1 MKRPDLQAF
10 LGPGPTHGYPVM
22 TCGNRKSCITWVIFR
37 LLRTP
42 YNVFMRR
49 CFVLVLFWLTIVPG
63 RCSFAQA
70 FDLAGPKVDVHV
82 KRGELTLPIGEVP
95 NLLPGDRLWI
105 HPDLPESQSAHYV
118 LVVAFLRGVTNP
130 PPPEWFTRVETW
142 TREARE
148 EGVFVVVPNEAQ
160 QAILFLAPATGGDF
174 STLRNTVRGRPGM
187 FVRADQDL
195 QIASWDRMRLDAYL
209 DDVKNSS
216 QSDPKLFKERA
227 ETSARSLG
235 IKVNQDCFY
244 KPIEE
249 QASCLSAHTE
259 GLVMDDSNAQ
269 TRVAQLTGG
278 SAGDLMNQ
286 LSYSTVG
293 GAGAYSPYIGA
304 IVDTAKILSSLHT
317 AHYQYIPALALPTQ
331 DTLNLR
337 LSVPPSFRDPKSVVV
352 VALPAIGSAQLP
364 QLHPVNPSETF
375 CAQKPGLVLP
385 AEGAPLALS
394 TRLAHDLRLHI
405 ETKGKSVDLPLTA
418 DPAEG
423 GLVVEH
429 PAPIF
434 PVDEVTGVVRGK
446 WGFDEWDGPHY
457 LLRSSLPG
465 KWKVLSSD
473 ELALVVGRDDS
484 LHVEGVST
492 LCVQDIKQVMSGGEQ
507 MPLTWKSEKE
517 NRLEISVPM
526 KDASPGA
533 VKIAIR
539 QYGLDKPDTLTLT
552 AYSEAA
558 SLNRLSFSSGDA
570 EAELTGTRL
579 DEVAKATLK
588 GVNWTP
594 AGLTRVQDSDKLAMK
609 ADSSTEAIEPGTPY
623 SASVQLRD
631 GRELKVPVTVEA
643 PRPQI
648 ALLSKGTQDQPSDAP
663 SSVKLGS
670 TDDLPVERRLVF
682 FLKSKTPAN
691 FPRTEK
697 VEIAAVDGSFHTV
710 LSLSDGSLML
720 EDAKTALGVVEHQ
733 ASIGSSAFGPVEA
746 RAVSANNVAG
756 DWLPLGT
763 LVRLPGFKEL
773 RCPRAISRPCLLT
786 GSNLFLA
793 TSLSATPEFDNPIDI
808 PPDFTGTEL
817 AVPHPTGGNLYLKLR
832 DDPATVQTLLLP
844 VLPMPPGTAPP
855 AKLEPSQPA
864 GTTPNGPE
872 IQTRPAGGQTA
883 QPNAPHSQPD
893 VPASGPSSGA
903 RKNTPSA

>member
-1 MKRPDLQAF
+1 
-10 LGPGPTHGYPVM
+10 
-22 TCGNRKSCITWVIFR
+22 
-37 LLRTP
+37 
-42 YNVFMRR
+42 MRR
-49 CFVLVLFWLTIVPG
+49 CILLVLFWLIAWPG
-63 RCSFAQA
+63 RFASAQA
-70 FDLAGPKVDVHV
+70 FDLIGPKVDVHV
-82 KRGELTLPIGEVP
+82 KRGNLTLPIGEVP
-95 NLLPGDRLWI
+95 NLLVGDRLWI

-148 EGVFVVVPNEAQ
+148 EGVFVLVPPEAQ

-174 STLRNTVRGRPGM
+174 STLRNTVRGRPGI

-195 QIASWDRMRLDAYL
+195 EVASWDRMRLNAYL

-269 TRVAQLTGG
+269 SRVAQLTGG

-286 LSYSTVG
+286 LSYSTMAG
-293 GAGAYSPYIGA
+293 GGAYSPYVGA
-304 IVDTAKILSSLHT
+304 IVDTAKILSSLHQ

-337 LSVPPSFRDPKSVVV
+337 LNVPPSFRDPKSVVV
-352 VALPAIGSAQLP
+352 VALPPIAPAHMP
-364 QLHPVNPSETF
+364 TLHPVDPSATF

-385 AEGAPLALS
+385 AEGAPLVLS
-394 TRLAHDLRLHI
+394 TRLAHDLTLHI

-418 DPAEG
+418 DPAQG
-423 GLVVEH
+423 GLVLEH
-429 PAPIF
+429 PAPTF
-434 PVDEVTGVVRGK
+434 PVDELTGVVRGK
-446 WGFDEWDGPHY
+446 WGFDDWDGPRY
-457 LLRSSLPG
+457 LLRSSVPG
-465 KWKVLSSD
+465 KWKVPSSD
-473 ELALVVGRDDS
+473 ELALVVGREDT
-484 LHVEGVST
+484 LHVEGVTT
-492 LCVQDIKQVMSGGEQ
+492 LCVQDVKQAGLGSVPL
-507 MPLTWKSEKE
+507 PLTWKSEKDDL
-517 NRLEISVPM
+517 LEISVPL
-526 KDASPGA
+526 KDAPPGP

-539 QYGLDKPDTLTLT
+539 QYGLDKPDTLALT

-558 SLNRLSFSSGDA
+558 SLTRLTLSAGDTQ
-570 EAELTGTRL
+570 AELTGTRL

-588 GVNWTP
+588 GVSWTP
-594 AGLTRVQDSDKLAMK
+594 DGLTRVQDSDKLTMK
-609 ADSSTEAIEPGTPY
+609 ADGSTENLAPGNPY

-631 GRELKVPVTVEA
+631 GRELKVPVTVDP

-648 ALLSKGTQDQPSDAP
+648 ALMSKGTQDQLSDAP
-663 SSVKLGS
+663 SPVKLGS

-682 FLKSKTPAN
+682 FLKSRTPAN

-697 VEIAAVDGSFHTV
+697 IEIAAVDGSFRTV

-720 EDAKTALGVVEHQ
+720 EDSKTALGVVEPL
-733 ASIGSSAFGPVEA
+733 SRFGSSAFGPVEA
-746 RAVSANNVAG
+746 RAVSADNVAG

-773 RCPRAISRPCLLT
+773 RCPRALSRPCLLT
-786 GSNLFLA
+786 GNNLFLA
-793 TSLSATPEFDNPIDI
+793 TSLSATPGFDNPVDI
-808 PPDFTGTEL
+808 PADFTGTEL
-817 AVPHPTGGNLYLKLR
+817 TVPHPTGGNLYLKLR
-832 DDPATVQTLLLP
+832 DDPETVQTLVLP
-844 VLPMPPGTAPP
+844 VQPIPPGIVPP
-855 AKLEPSQPA
+855 AKLELSQPA
-864 GTTPNGPE
+864 SAPPSGPE
-872 IQTRPAGGQTA
+872 TPAPPAAGQTA
-883 QPNAPHSQPD
+883 QPAVPHQPPDAPPSTAPGGA
-893 VPASGPSSGA
+893 VP
-903 RKNTPSA
+903 KNPPPE